1 MSTTDL
7 PPDGA
12 DPAPRADDMP
22 EQLMAAATAR
32 IAELEAEAQ
41 EFRDKWLRSE
51 AEMANVRTRA
61 KRDADDARQFAVQ
74 KFARDVVEAA
84 DNLRRGLDQ
93 LPAAQPGEP
102 EIVGKLRDG
111 FEGVER
117 SFLSLL
123 ERNGIARVDPTGK
136 PFDANLH
143 QAMAEQPIG
152 RAHARHGDPGLD
164 GGLDA
169 QRPAAAPGDGGG
181 GQGGRGRAGA
191 SPAGAVMR
199 WTPGVARGGGERG
212 RRSGEKRGLPLASP
226 VGLNTSAKP
235 QFPRVSHG
243 ASGRRDR

>member
-1 MSTTDL
+1 MSSTETQPPEQADTTA
-7 PPDGA
+7 PVA
-12 DPAPRADDMP
+12 DTP
-22 EQLMAAATAR
+22 EQLMAAASAR
-32 IAELEAEAQ
+32 IAELEAESQ

-93 LPAAQPGEP
+93 LPPASLGEP

-123 ERNGIARVDPTGK
+123 ERNGIARIDPTGK

-143 QAMAEQPIG
+143 QAMAEQPSAEHAPGTVMQAWTAGWTLNG
-152 RAHARHGDPGLD
+152 RL
-164 GGLDA
+164 L
-169 QRPAAAPGDGGG
+169 RPAMVVVAKAQD
-181 GQGGRGRAGA
+181 
-191 SPAGAVMR
+191 S
-199 WTPGVARGGGERG
+199 TP
-212 RRSGEKRGLPLASP
+212 
-226 VGLNTSAKP
+226 T
-235 QFPRVSHG
+235 
-243 ASGRRDR
+243 